1 MELHLR
7 FTLLTVAVSIGLFL
21 GMLLFIEL
29 GRRLGVAQ
37 AQRRGAESRAG
48 VGVVDGSVYG
58 LLALLVGFMFS
69 GAAGRFDERR
79 HLVAKEVNAI
89 GTAWQRVGLA
99 QEDQQSAIRDVFRRY
114 VDGLL
119 AWYAEAPGS
128 QTTVQEPVAVTR
140 AQNELLSRAV
150 AASVTPS
157 TPARALFLQSLNDM
171 FGAVEE
177 ERMARRIHPPSV
189 IFVMLGVA
197 ALASA
202 IFAGYG
208 IASGSTRNWMYM
220 VGIAATIA
228 AATYVILE
236 LEYPRLGL
244 FRINAMDQALTELR
258 ATMN

>member
-7 FTLLTVAVSIGLFL
+7 FTLLTLAVSIGLFL

-29 GRRLGVAQ
+29 GRRLGVTQ

-128 QTTVQEPVAVTR
+128 QTTVHEPVAV
-140 AQNELLSRAV
+140 
-150 AASVTPS
+150 
-157 TPARALFLQSLNDM
+157 
-171 FGAVEE
+171 
-177 ERMARRIHPPSV
+177 
-189 IFVMLGVA
+189 
-197 ALASA
+197 
-202 IFAGYG
+202 
-208 IASGSTRNWMYM
+208 
-220 VGIAATIA
+220 
-228 AATYVILE
+228 
-236 LEYPRLGL
+236 
-244 FRINAMDQALTELR
+244 
-258 ATMN
+258 